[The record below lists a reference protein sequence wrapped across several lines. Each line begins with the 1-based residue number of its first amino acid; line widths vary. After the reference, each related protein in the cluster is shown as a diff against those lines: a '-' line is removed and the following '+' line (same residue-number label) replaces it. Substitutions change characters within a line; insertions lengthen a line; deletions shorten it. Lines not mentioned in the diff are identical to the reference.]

1 MRKLSISLAL
11 LPLMVIGTPVM
22 AQHSQTHEK
31 ITVDFLLESCSA
43 TGQTARG
50 KIPYFDCDSYIYG
63 VIDSYLEV
71 RNNIPKSERAC
82 FPASISPAQVL
93 SDTSELESNLDAGK
107 ESAAPTLLRV
117 LRKKYPCT

>member
-1 MRKLSISLAL
+1 
-11 LPLMVIGTPVM
+11 MVMPAM
-22 AQHSQTHEK
+22 AQHSQTHET

-63 VIDSYLEV
+63 MVDSYLEV
-71 RNNIPKSERAC
+71 RNDIPKSERSC

-93 SDTSELESNLDAGK
+93 NDTSELESNLDVGK
-107 ESAAPTLLRV
+107 ESAAPALLKI
-117 LRKKYPCT
+117 LRKKYPCA